1 MVQLKFLQKSNEEQ
15 MDKLFNLLTYEPL
28 VIHHYLTKTIF
39 PLHMR
44 SQRMKISASGQAVGG
59 DMLVG
64 KRLGF
69 SGTPSDLLPEE
80 LGKCD
85 YETGDDGMMLTTVLD
100 RAVTSHE
107 FVKDNWTVELLL
119 EAFATSSTP
128 RYNALIDTGALIT
141 GYSNMEVAQQL
152 LDRGLE
158 WCDGVVYLDDDD
170 KQQVLVRATGR
181 TVSAD
186 QCGVPLERRFAFY
199 DQIHTTGMDIKHVV
213 NATAVITLGKD
224 MVFRDYVQGAYRMR
238 GIGAGQ
244 KIHVFIIPEV
254 SELMKRE
261 LRDASAVVPELAQS
275 LAARGQTDHV
285 LEDIVAWLTVN
296 SLRSEQVQWTML
308 CLQNI
313 GNLYRKNA
321 FLTLHKSTKYFV
333 DGDIEKDKQKLLQTD
348 RVEELVDS
356 EEKEQ
361 EKAKVVESGVEES
374 KDATVLDAE
383 PLSETDRFLLQ
394 LNKAD
399 ALELYNESIDFSL
412 EAGVPDPV
420 PFEKK
425 LRSMLDVNE
434 LFLQPEQ
441 HAIGHN
447 IMNIVGQFAMLESS
461 ANRLDTEQE
470 REQEQE
476 QEKEVEA
483 RRDKQ
488 IEVEKFVDREYSRQE
503 ETQRPW
509 PFSILTQPIPAYDP
523 ANDDAEH
530 PFYPL
535 RDFKLRHQE
544 PLEFSDGMYVST
556 NYFNPK
562 WSGLRRVKNVVM
574 VMEFSPSTTADNFHL
589 RPLLEDR
596 VQLTDEQET
605 AFAKA
610 YSLLGFDAYSK
621 NKLEHISRQN
631 DLKTAL
637 FAATDVLHEEAQL
650 DSLME
655 QYAADKDYMTCEE
668 FRKLLTAGTLQP
680 EYEGR
685 YWVALSLSEAET
697 IRRILHIRQRLKRS
711 EDSVAQKK
719 TSSSLVMQSGSVVTG
734 TPQALV
740 DNHTTE
746 VALHYSLACGP
757 DAPLAGDGGMVLDA
771 SREWLHN
778 GTLATAY
785 EASKIHSA
793 FRFFDGDMHF
803 APAALN
809 LLIKNIA
816 GSVHDRERFFHAV
829 VGCRRRMERKW
840 QDPPLARFFTVP
852 HGWLSLKQAAQAS
865 FVREALKAKQ
875 LTLWEGF
882 TAFDFDNTG
891 MLNPSEVYGALL
903 WLKVPNLTALDVVD
917 FIEAADRNKDGIVDY
932 KEYMD
937 MLTDPTVQ
945 HHDGDEDA
953 DGKEGEDDEDDKQ
966 NSVAIA
972 KVEPFGAEVLREVMI
987 KRKQI
992 ELQQQKEERL
1002 RRQAYKDAL
1011 DVKVYEEELEAS
1023 KRRKGGAN
1031 PVVYKMVHKDGTLRP
1046 IEKDAENSPTEE
1058 VVTVTDFKF
1067 SHNEYPLRLAPTG
1080 KCSFIPIF
1088 LDTCA
1093 YPAIQPMTCPKK
1105 HKLAPYNYSWMNCM
1119 VCKKRGTNYYCQNYC
1134 GYYVCSSCYQSD
1146 RRVQELER
1154 RDPAKNPTFLR
1165 LSKNCCFSLQVPSE
1179 GLEGFSRPSG
1189 SSDFTITMEVRF
1201 DKLPP
1206 KGHLQS
1212 LIRFSLPDM
1221 AQARRMH
1228 RAGLYLNGDG
1238 VVVSKAI
1245 SKGGLTTVEVEKLTL
1260 EKPAEPEKKKEDE
1273 EEEKKE
1279 EEKKEGDESSEE
1291 KKDPEPE
1298 LEPVKFISEIVSANS
1313 RSLRARV
1320 WNIVSVSVKPN
1331 TGEVSTYVNGHLC
1344 HVSSNLDPA
1353 DLRLQYKLVVLGG
1366 GRQAQNRGGD
1376 LRRITIHSKE
1386 FSVSE
1391 MRQLYYHLAEENP
1404 AVGGRLVKIQAAY
1417 RGYRK
1422 VRQCEI
1428 HTSTLVNM
1436 YHYYFAF
1443 LVLVCCYGYHLS
1455 FAVMLTCLCI
1465 LVYSLFSCVC
1475 SANP

>member
-1 MVQLKFLQKSNEEQ
+1 MKQMSLAAKVIAHVTSPMHKKLLNLCHNWLSTFLPHCLAKVNRVSFGLLSAEDCKAALAADPHVPRSRLKLAVPFVGKDVPSRSSEFAHPDVIIGLTVLAYRYSGIRRDDYIDIIDSLTTQFGHEIGPARDRESCIRHESWVYAAGGAVRGLKGTKDGKPWLTAEGDSDKEVVQLKFLQKSNEEQ
-15 MDKLFNLLTYEPL
+15 MDKLYNLLTHEPL

-44 SQRMKISASGQAVGG
+44 NQRMKISASGQAVGG

-69 SGTPSDLLPEE
+69 SGTPSDLLPQE

-100 RAVTSHE
+100 KNVTSYE
-107 FVKDNWTVELLL
+107 FVEDDWTVELLL
-119 EAFATSSTP
+119 ESFATSSSP

-141 GYSNMEVAQQL
+141 GYSNKEVAQQL

-181 TVSAD
+181 SVSAD

-244 KIHVFIIPEV
+244 KIHVCIIPEV

-261 LRDASAVVPELAQS
+261 LKDASALVPGLATAVS
-275 LAARGQTDHV
+275 DEMTDHV

-321 FLTLHKSTKYFV
+321 FLALHKSTKYFI
-333 DGDIEKDKQKLLQTD
+333 DGDIEKDKLSLLKTD
-348 RVEELVDS
+348 CIEDIVDAEVKGMNS
-356 EEKEQ
+356 S
-361 EKAKVVESGVEES
+361 VSSLGVEES
-374 KDATVLDAE
+374 KESSTESSILGTDKF
-383 PLSETDRFLLQ
+383 SESDRFIST

-399 ALELYNESIDFSL
+399 ALELFNESIDFSL

-425 LRSMLDVNE
+425 LRSMLDVHE
-434 LFLQPEQ
+434 QFLQPSQ
-441 HAIGHN
+441 HVIGHH
-447 IMNIVGQFAMLESS
+447 IMKIVGQFAMLENS

-503 ETQRPW
+503 ESQRPW
-509 PFSILTQPIPAYDP
+509 PFTLLSKPIPPYDP
-523 ANDDAEH
+523 DNDDAEH

-535 RDFKLRHQE
+535 KNFKLRHQE

-562 WSGLRRVKNVVM
+562 WTGLRRVKNVVM
-574 VMEFSPSTTADNFHL
+574 IMEFAPSTLADEFHL

-596 VQLTDEQET
+596 VALTEEQEV

-610 YSLLGFDAYSK
+610 YSLLGFDALSN
-621 NKLEHISRQN
+621 NKPERISRQN
-631 DLKTAL
+631 DLKNAL
-637 FAATDVLHEEAQL
+637 FAATDVLHEEVEL
-650 DSLME
+650 DSIM
-655 QYAADKDYMTCEE
+655 AKFSADKEYMTCEE
-668 FRKLLTAGTLQP
+668 FRKLLTCGALQP
-680 EYEGR
+680 EFEGKF
-685 YWVALSLSEAET
+685 WVAVSLSEAET
-697 IRRILHIRQRLKRS
+697 IRRILHIRQRLKRV
-711 EDSVAQKK
+711 EDAKVLKGKFA
-719 TSSSLVMQSGSVVTG
+719 TSSSLVMQSGHIVAGV
-734 TPQALV
+734 PQQLV
-740 DNHTTE
+740 DGHTTE

-757 DAPLAGDGGMVLDA
+757 DAPLAGDGGMILDA
-771 SREWLHN
+771 SREWLRK
-778 GTLATAY
+778 GTNATIY
-785 EASKIHSA
+785 EASKIHSS

-809 LLIKNIA
+809 LLLKNIS

-840 QDPPLARFFTVP
+840 QDTPLARFFTVP
-852 HGWLSLKQAAQAS
+852 HHWLALKQAAQAS
-865 FVREALKAKQ
+865 FVREALKSRH

-891 MLNPSEVYGALL
+891 MLNPSEVYGALM
-903 WLKVPNLTALDVVD
+903 WLEVPQLTPLDVVD

-937 MLTDPTVQ
+937 MLADPTVQ
-945 HHDGDEDA
+945 HRD
-953 DGKEGEDDEDDKQ
+953 GEDEHEATDSGDDNQ
-966 NSVAIA
+966 DRVPIA
-972 KVEPFGAEVLREVMI
+972 KVEPFGADVLREVMI

-992 ELQQQKEERL
+992 ELQKQKEERL

-1031 PVVYKMVHKDGTLRP
+1031 PVVCKMVNKDNQLH
-1046 IEKDAENSPTEE
+1046 IVKNVDE
-1058 VVTVTDFKF
+1058 VQDEALTMTDFKF
-1067 SHNEYPLRLAPTG
+1067 SANEYPLRLAPTG

-1088 LDTCA
+1088 LNTRA
-1093 YPAIQPMTCPKK
+1093 YPPIRPMTCQKK
-1105 HKLAPYNYSWMNCM
+1105 HKLMPYNYSWMNCFS
-1119 VCKKRGTNYYCQNYC
+1119 CKKRGTHYYCASYC
-1134 GYYVCSSCYQSD
+1134 GYYVCSACYQSD
-1146 RRVQELER
+1146 RRVQEMER
-1154 RDPAKNPTFLR
+1154 RDPSKNPTFLR
-1165 LSKNCCFSLQVPSE
+1165 LSKNCCFTLQVPTE
-1179 GLEGFSRPSG
+1179 GLEPFSRPACND
-1189 SSDFTITMEVRF
+1189 DFTISMEVRF
-1201 DKLPP
+1201 EKLPP

-1221 AQARRMH
+1221 AQARR
-1228 RAGLYLNGDG
+1228 
-1238 VVVSKAI
+1238 
-1245 SKGGLTTVEVEKLTL
+1245 
-1260 EKPAEPEKKKEDE
+1260 
-1273 EEEKKE
+1273 
-1279 EEKKEGDESSEE
+1279 
-1291 KKDPEPE
+1291 
-1298 LEPVKFISEIVSANS
+1298 
-1313 RSLRARV
+1313 
-1320 WNIVSVSVKPN
+1320 
-1331 TGEVSTYVNGHLC
+1331 
-1344 HVSSNLDPA
+1344 
-1353 DLRLQYKLVVLGG
+1353 
-1366 GRQAQNRGGD
+1366 
-1376 LRRITIHSKE
+1376 
-1386 FSVSE
+1386 
-1391 MRQLYYHLAEENP
+1391 
-1404 AVGGRLVKIQAAY
+1404 
-1417 RGYRK
+1417 
-1422 VRQCEI
+1422 
-1428 HTSTLVNM
+1428 
-1436 YHYYFAF
+1436 
-1443 LVLVCCYGYHLS
+1443 
-1455 FAVMLTCLCI
+1455 
-1465 LVYSLFSCVC
+1465 
-1475 SANP
+1475 